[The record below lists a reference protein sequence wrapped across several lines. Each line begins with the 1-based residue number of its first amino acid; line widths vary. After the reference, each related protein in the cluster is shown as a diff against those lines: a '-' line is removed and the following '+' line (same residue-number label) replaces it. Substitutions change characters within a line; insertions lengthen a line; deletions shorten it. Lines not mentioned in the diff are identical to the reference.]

1 MSLQLSRLHPCLS
14 LLLIVG
20 VLTSTPGCLA
30 STPAPPVA
38 SPNPAN
44 LSPTPIAKAT
54 SIPPEI
60 VDGLRQDLSQR
71 TGVPANQL
79 KLVESSAE
87 TWTDGCL
94 GLAQADEMCTQAM
107 VNGWRVVFTQG
118 DRQWVYRTNGNGR
131 TFRLEP
137 QTTAQTKPLR
147 LVSKVN
153 RVQPAKIPIAELPP
167 RLEKNV
173 VFRAIA
179 SGGFTG
185 QTIQTTL
192 YRDGRLARQQGGS
205 DRPLTH
211 AQVQTMVQEQTPVAQ
226 ASLSAQV
233 QQVPLERVRQFMQV
247 LRQNRLHKLDRAD
260 FRATPGSADVITTTL
275 SCQSCTIRYADSIQA
290 ELPTNLQTVIQA
302 WHELTRTF

>member
-1 MSLQLSRLHPCLS
+1 
-14 LLLIVG
+14 
-20 VLTSTPGCLA
+20 
-30 STPAPPVA
+30 
-38 SPNPAN
+38 
-44 LSPTPIAKAT
+44 
-54 SIPPEI
+54 

-71 TGVPANQL
+71 TGIPANQL
-79 KLVESSAE
+79 KVVESSAE

-118 DRQWVYRTNGNGR
+118 DRRWVYRTNGNGR

-147 LVSKVN
+147 LVANVN
-153 RVQPAKIPIAELPP
+153 SMPAAKIPIAELPP
-167 RLEKNV
+167 RVEKNI

-185 QTIQTTL
+185 QTTQITL
-192 YRDGRLARQQGGS
+192 YRDGRLIRAQTTGTGLA
-205 DRPLTH
+205 LT
-211 AQVQTMVQEQTPVAQ
+211 QSRVQSMVQEQIPVAQ

-233 QQVPLERVRQFMQV
+233 QQVPLAQVRQFMQV

-260 FRATPGSADVITTTL
+260 FRPTPGSADFITTTL